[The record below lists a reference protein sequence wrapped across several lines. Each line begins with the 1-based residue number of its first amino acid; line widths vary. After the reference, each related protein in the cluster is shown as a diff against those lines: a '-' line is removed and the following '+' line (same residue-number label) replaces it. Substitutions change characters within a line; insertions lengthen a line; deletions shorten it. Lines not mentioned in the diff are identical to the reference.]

1 MNSNCVLSHPHL
13 KWGFLNNPPA
23 LENLF
28 FKIILMVKL
37 LADPKLP
44 LASCFHKFCGIPSL
58 ADIFDCAIFLYTLY
72 IVFLHVGDNPTV
84 GSTENP
90 QCGSTMSVNK
100 WQRMTCGKKGRYVN
114 VIRAVPNLESH

>member
-1 MNSNCVLSHPHL
+1 MFSQ
-13 KWGFLNNPPA
+13 
-23 LENLF
+23 
-28 FKIILMVKL
+28 ILRN
-37 LADPKLP
+37 
-44 LASCFHKFCGIPSL
+44 FQFR

-100 WQRMTCGKKGRYVN
+100 WQRMKCGKKGRYVN
-114 VIRAVPNLESH
+114 VIRAVPNSESQLKLVEVAVLKKPLGD